1 MTRFKKFFT
10 LDNPEL
16 WVLNHHIGNYNTN
29 IQLTR
34 NFSHSVYVKLCI
46 VKYLIGLELWVLMIL
61 GIQSADLSVDS
72 LLGRSNRHLLVWI
85 AVQIFACWSLAL

>member
-1 MTRFKKFFT
+1 MGT
-10 LDNPEL
+10 LTIPKSWMPNP
-16 WVLNHHIGNYNTN
+16 HIIHTN

-46 VKYLIGLELWVLMIL
+46 VKYLIRLELGVLMIL
-61 GIQSADLSVDS
+61 GVQSANLSVNS

-85 AVQIFACWSLAL
+85 AVQVFACGSLAL

>member
-10 LDNPEL
+10 LDNPKF
-16 WVLNHHIGNYNTN
+16 WVLNPHIGNYNTN

-46 VKYLIGLELWVLMIL
+46 VKYLIGLELWVLMVL
-61 GIQSADLSVDS
+61 GVQSADLSVNS
-72 LLGRSNRHLLVWI
+72 LL
-85 AVQIFACWSLAL
+85 AAPTAIFLSGLPPSPPPKKGV